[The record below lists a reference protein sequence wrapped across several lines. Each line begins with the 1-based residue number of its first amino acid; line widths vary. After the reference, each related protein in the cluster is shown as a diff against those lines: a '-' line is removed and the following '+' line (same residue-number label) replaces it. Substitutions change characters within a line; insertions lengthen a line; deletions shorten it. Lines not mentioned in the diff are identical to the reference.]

1 MKKSKY
7 VPLERTIPMI
17 FIATVS
23 SIIVFAVV
31 TGATVLIKSFIPG
44 LFLNMLHFNFLRDNI
59 LRSLD
64 IKMYLLKTI
73 SSCLVVYVYFR
84 LLSADFIVFLI
95 GFLMM
100 QALIFIDVTVDRM
113 LNYDKESDLND

>member
-1 MKKSKY
+1 
-7 VPLERTIPMI
+7 
-17 FIATVS
+17 
-23 SIIVFAVV
+23 
-31 TGATVLIKSFIPG
+31 
-44 LFLNMLHFNFLRDNI
+44 
-59 LRSLD
+59 
-64 IKMYLLKTI
+64 MYLLKTI

-113 LNYDKESDLND
+113 LNYDKESDLNG